1 MIDEIL
7 QVRPYISRPVYTDR
21 IKPFID
27 KEIIKVISGQRR
39 VGKSYILFQ
48 LIDFIRLSNP
58 SANIIYINKE
68 LKPHEHIVDDDI
80 LYHYVK

>member
-27 KEIIKVISGQRR
+27 KEIIKVISG
-39 VGKSYILFQ
+39 
-48 LIDFIRLSNP
+48 
-58 SANIIYINKE
+58 
-68 LKPHEHIVDDDI
+68 
-80 LYHYVK
+80 